1 MIAIR
6 GVMSVGAPQCVI
18 AGEVERCTLAN
29 IVLKGNKWKH
39 HDRRSMA
46 NSRRSRDVRSECF
59 NPFPRYLQ
67 IRHLL
72 VRRISEGFVPGD
84 RFPTEHAI
92 CDEFGVSRE
101 TVREAL
107 HGLESEGLI
116 ARYRGRGTFVVR
128 LPQIAED
135 ERLTG
140 LVEDFTELR
149 LNTCAKVIRSG
160 VENAPPRVIRA
171 LHLDRGAEVF
181 RIRRLRRVD
190 DRPLACHE
198 AFLPLDIGTDLA
210 RLDLTHTTLFREL
223 RRKLGVRLVEIY
235 QQIDAVAAD
244 VDLAR
249 LLEIQIGAPLLV
261 TRRAFGNKR
270 SGTPTM
276 YFEAYFRADRYYY
289 SVQVDR
295 DRKMPAS
302 AGLVAHRNT

>member
-1 MIAIR
+1 
-6 GVMSVGAPQCVI
+6 
-18 AGEVERCTLAN
+18 
-29 IVLKGNKWKH
+29 
-39 HDRRSMA
+39 MA
-46 NSRRSRDVRSECF
+46 NSWRSRDVRSECF
-59 NPFPRYLQ
+59 NPFPRSLQ
-67 IRHLL
+67 IRNLL
-72 VRRISEGFVPGD
+72 IRRISDGFLPGD

-116 ARYRGRGTFVVR
+116 ARYRGKGTFVIR
-128 LPQIAED
+128 LPRIAED

-160 VENAPPRVIRA
+160 VESAPPRVMRA
-171 LHLDRGAEVF
+171 LHLDRGAQVF

-198 AFLPLDIGTDLA
+198 AFLPLDIGAELA
-210 RLDLTHTTLFREL
+210 RMNLTRTTLFREL
-223 RRKLGVRLVEIY
+223 RGKLGVKLVEIY
-235 QQIDAVAAD
+235 QQIDAMAAD
-244 VDLAR
+244 VGLAK

-270 SGTPTM
+270 SSIPTM

-289 SVQVDR
+289 SVQVDQNRKITNAPGLVTHR
-295 DRKMPAS
+295 DR
-302 AGLVAHRNT
+302 

>member
-1 MIAIR
+1 M
-6 GVMSVGAPQCVI
+6 VGN
-18 AGEVERCTLAN
+18 VEDCTLAN
-29 IVLKGNKWKH
+29 IVLKGNKGKD
-39 HDRRSMA
+39 HDRPSMA
-46 NSRRSRDVRSECF
+46 NSWRSRDVRSECF

-67 IRHLL
+67 IRNLL
-72 VRRISEGFVPGD
+72 VRRISDGFLPGD

-107 HGLESEGLI
+107 HGLESDGLI
-116 ARYRGRGTFVVR
+116 ARYRGKGTFVVR

-160 VENAPPRVIRA
+160 VENAPPRVMRA
-171 LHLDRGAEVF
+171 LHLDRGAQVF
-181 RIRRLRRVD
+181 RIRRLRQVD

-198 AFLPLDIGTDLA
+198 AFLPLDIGAQLA
-210 RLDLTHTTLFREL
+210 RLNLTHTTLFREL
-223 RRKLGVRLVEIY
+223 RGKLGIKLVEIY

-244 VDLAR
+244 VGLAK

-270 SGTPTM
+270 SSIPTM

-289 SVQVDR
+289 SVQVDQN
-295 DRKMPAS
+295 RKMTSS
-302 AGLVAHRNT
+302 AGLVAKRDR